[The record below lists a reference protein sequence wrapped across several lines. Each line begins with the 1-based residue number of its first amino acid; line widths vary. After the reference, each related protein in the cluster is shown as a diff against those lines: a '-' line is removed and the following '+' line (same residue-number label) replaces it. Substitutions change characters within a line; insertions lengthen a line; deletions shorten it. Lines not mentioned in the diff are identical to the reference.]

1 MHSPQSTAAC
11 LLEPGPVYGSACL
24 GVALPNGTGIKN
36 SAGREAGKRE
46 RKEKGR
52 CERERKTKNEL

>member
-1 MHSPQSTAAC
+1 MQSTAAC

-36 SAGREAGKRE
+36 SASRE
-46 RKEKGR
+46 RERERRREKGR
-52 CERERKTKNEL
+52 WERKRKTKNEL